1 LIKEVEK
8 LLRDKKGPN
17 INGVVKLAESLNLP
31 KEAFTKMMDDMKNFF
46 NDLIRQI
53 LLNMNMPAAEVDKAA
68 ASM

>member
-17 INGVVKLAESLNLP
+17 INGVVKLAEDLNLP

>member
-1 LIKEVEK
+1 MIKEVEK

>member
-1 LIKEVEK
+1 MIKEVEK

-17 INGVVKLAESLNLP
+17 INGVVKLAEDLNLP

>member
-1 LIKEVEK
+1 MIKEVEK

-31 KEAFTKMMDDMKNFF
+31 KEAFTKMMDDMMNFF

>member
-1 LIKEVEK
+1 
-8 LLRDKKGPN
+8 
-17 INGVVKLAESLNLP
+17 LP

>member
-17 INGVVKLAESLNLP
+17 INGVVKLAEGLNLP